1 MIPAGRFLAL
11 PWVLLLAG
19 CSSSG
24 SGDFGQYFQV
34 IKQSLNGSFGK
45 SSISLQQAAAIPYA
59 SMGWRLNDGPQNI
72 VVLATENGSELLW
85 TSAAH
90 AVILTEDGR
99 IKRTVGLPHNL
110 SASAPGG
117 SGSWVSPAQAL
128 SGPYTQQS
136 VADFSDAGLYGV
148 PITCRGRAIGAQAIK
163 ILGKTLSTRRVQE
176 SCDSPSLHWSFINS
190 YWLDPQT
197 GFTWRSRQHIHPK
210 GDVIET
216 EIFRPPG

>member
-1 MIPAGRFLAL
+1 MTRASRFLAL
-11 PWVLLLAG
+11 PWIFLLAG

-34 IKQSLNGSFGK
+34 IKQSLNGSLGK

-72 VVLATENGSELLW
+72 VVLATENRSELLW

-117 SGSWVSPAQAL
+117 SASWVPPAQAL

-148 PITCRGRAIGAQAIK
+148 PITCRGRAVGVQAIN
-163 ILGKTLSTRRVQE
+163 ILGKTLSTRRIQE
-176 SCDSPSLHWSFINS
+176 SCDSPSLHWSFVNS
-190 YWLDPQT
+190 YWVDPQT